1 MVMDEG
7 THLSTCLVYA
17 VCVIAFVA
25 CVNSDEFSV
34 VYFIL
39 LK

>member
-7 THLSTCLVYA
+7 MHLSTCLVYA
-17 VCVIAFVA
+17 TCVIAFFA

-34 VYFIL
+34 MYFIL